1 MERSCEVSWL
11 GLIDYQDA
19 WDIQLR
25 LVHQRAAGQIPDQL
39 LLLEHPPVFT
49 LGRRGRTANV
59 LSSDEAI
66 LAAGAQLVHSDRG
79 GDVTYHGPGQL
90 VGYPVLYLEE
100 SERDVPRY
108 VRRLEQ
114 AIIRT
119 LADFGIES
127 GREPEFPGV
136 WVGEDKIC
144 AIGVKISE
152 WVTLHGFAL
161 NVITDMRFF
170 EHIVPCGIVGK
181 GVTSM
186 EHLLSPIP
194 SLRQVGE
201 RFVAR
206 FGEVFKREMVTRPA
220 GLAAAA
226 VR

>member
-1 MERSCEVSWL
+1 MKRVCEVSWL
-11 GLIDYQDA
+11 GLIDYQEA
-19 WDIQLR
+19 WDLQAR
-25 LVHQRAAGQIPDQL
+25 LAHERAHGGISDQL
-39 LLLEHPPVFT
+39 LLLEHPHVFT

-59 LSSDEAI
+59 LSSDEEI
-66 LAAGAQLVHSDRG
+66 RAAGAQVIHSDRG

-90 VGYPVLYLEE
+90 VGYPILFLEE
-100 SERDVPRY
+100 HERDVPGY

-136 WVGEDKIC
+136 WVGQDKIC

-161 NVITDMRFF
+161 NVTTDLGFF
-170 EHIVPCGIVGK
+170 NHIVPCGIVGK
-181 GVTSM
+181 GVVSM
-186 EHLLSPIP
+186 ERLLGKAPP
-194 SLRQVGE
+194 MEDVRE

-206 FGEVFKREMVTRPA
+206 FGEVFDRAMQPA
-220 GLAAAA
+220 GVAAAG
-226 VR
+226 RG